1 MGMLDMVKG
10 ISAEPH
16 NRFTIFMG
24 KPGSGKTTSAGT
36 FPKPILYVAIDT
48 DGGGEVLKGYSD
60 NDVKTLQLTS
70 DDPKSEGAKHI
81 QTKLM
86 DLLDE
91 LSKPHPY
98 KTVIFDAYSSIE
110 EGTVNYLEKKKQKKL
125 SLDERGSVGT
135 LMLNLRNKIV
145 DLSRGDV
152 EYIAICHIKDKEDV
166 DNTTGEKNK
175 MIVPKMSYN
184 NGNVLLERA
193 SNVMYTA
200 RKTIIEN
207 DGTRRVAFLTYIG
220 AHPNM
225 DTKLRT
231 EGKKLEGGL
240 YIEDFTYEKLQD
252 IIKGNKKQE
261 DIEKINVVENQ
272 TNPFNEENENENE
285 NENKGEEW

>member
-1 MGMLDMVKG
+1 MKMLEMVKG

-24 KPGSGKTTSAGT
+24 KPGSGKTTAAGT

-48 DGGGEVLKGYSD
+48 DGGGEVLKTYSD
-60 NDVKTLQLTS
+60 NEVKTLQLKS
-70 DDPKSEGAKHI
+70 DEPGVEGAKHI

-86 DLLDE
+86 ELLDE
-91 LSKPHPY
+91 LSNPHPY

-110 EGTVNYLEKKKQKKL
+110 EGTVNYIEKLKGNKKL
-125 SLDERGSVGT
+125 SLDERGSIGT

-145 DLSRGDV
+145 ELSRGDV
-152 EYIAICHIKDKEDV
+152 EYVAICHIKDKEDV

-184 NGNVLLERA
+184 NGNILMERA

-200 RKTIIEN
+200 RKTIIN
-207 DGTRRVAFLTYIG
+207 PDGTRRVGFLTYIG

-240 YIEDFTYEKLQD
+240 YIEDFTYDKLD
-252 IIKGNKKQE
+252 EIIKGKKTK
-261 DIEKINVVENQ
+261 DDLEKINVVENQ
-272 TNPFNEENENENE
+272 TNPFDENTTEES
-285 NENKGEEW
+285 KGDNW

>member
-272 TNPFNEENENENE
+272 TNPFNEENEE

>member
-285 NENKGEEW
+285 NKGEEW

>member
-272 TNPFNEENENENE
+272 TNPFNEENENEN
-285 NENKGEEW
+285 KGEEW

>member
-36 FPKPILYVAIDT
+36 YPKPILYVAIDT
-48 DGGGEVLKGYSD
+48 DGGGEVLKGYGD
-60 NDVKTLQLTS
+60 DEVKTLQLKS
-70 DDPKSEGAKHI
+70 DDPTKEGAKHI
-81 QTKLM
+81 HTKLM
-86 DLLDE
+86 ELLDE
-91 LSKPHPY
+91 LSNPHPY

-110 EGTVNYLEKKKQKKL
+110 EGTVNYLEKQKRKKL
-125 SLDERGSVGT
+125 SLDERGSIGT

-152 EYIAICHIKDKEDV
+152 EYVAICHIKDKEDV

-184 NGNVLLERA
+184 NGNILLERA

-240 YIEDFTYEKLQD
+240 YMEDFTYERLQE
-252 IIKGNKKQE
+252 IVKGKKKQE
-261 DIEKINVVENQ
+261 DIEKVNVVENQ
-272 TNPFNEENENENE
+272 TNPFNEENENEN
-285 NENKGEEW
+285 KGEDW

>member
-60 NDVKTLQLTS
+60 NDVKTLQLKS
-70 DDPKSEGAKHI
+70 DDPTSEGAKHI

-272 TNPFNEENENENE
+272 TNPFNEENENEN
-285 NENKGEEW
+285 KGEEW